1 MILATPEAIEELRG
15 LARQWLEDNGLGARR
30 FATDLLL
37 CEGLNNAMI
46 HGCGDDPTRTI
57 ACELRCGRKWFSITI
72 SDGGPGFDWAARQ
85 KQRARPHDDSGRG
98 LSIYRL
104 YADEVRFNRQG
115 SQVVLRCLLKSKS
128 NVNHPD

>member
-1 MILATPEAIEELRG
+1 MKTNRCLKRMILATPEAIEELRG
-15 LARQWLEDNGLGARR
+15 QAHQWLVENGLAARR

-57 ACELRCGRKWFSITI
+57 ACELRCGRKWLSIRI
-72 SDGGPGFDWAARQ
+72 SDGGPGFDWAARL
-85 KQRARPHDDSGRG
+85 KQRARPQDESGRG

-104 YADEVRFNRQG
+104 YADEVRFIIK
-115 SQVVLRCLLKSKS
+115 LKH
-128 NVNHPD
+128 VFL

>member
-15 LARQWLEDNGLGARR
+15 LARQWLEDNGLAARR

-57 ACELRCGRKWFSITI
+57 ACELRRGRKWFSITI
-72 SDGGPGFDWAARQ
+72 DDGGPGFDWAARQ
-85 KQRARPHDDSGRG
+85 RHCARPQDDSGRG

-104 YADEVRFNRQG
+104 YADEVKFNRPG
-115 SQVVLRCLLKSKS
+115 SQVVLRCLLNSKS
-128 NVNHPD
+128 NVNHTD